1 MSKSKTISATRIG
14 KKRFNILAMIFVTVV
29 INYLDRTNISIAA
42 AALKEELGINAI
54 QMGYIFSAF
63 GWTYS
68 LLQIPGG
75 IVADKV
81 KSRILYPVLMTFWS
95 IATLFQGMIN
105 SFAALIGLRASIGI
119 FEAPSYPINNLVV
132 TRWFPENERASAI
145 ATYTSGQFLGMA
157 VLLPVLTL
165 IQDALGWRGLFIV
178 SGIIGLVWAV
188 VWYIFYRDPQE
199 HKKIG
204 DAELQHIKKGGGLVA
219 EKGKAEIEKFTASDL
234 ANAFKYRKLWGLY
247 IGQFCLGATT
257 IFFLTWFPTYLVEF
271 RGLDFIKSGFYA
283 SIPYLAAFLGVLLA
297 GFTSD
302 YLIKKGYTPEVARK
316 APIITGM
323 LLSIAIIGANYT
335 EDTTLIITFLSIAF
349 FGNGLAS
356 IAWIFVSLIAPKN
369 TIGLIGGT
377 FNFIGGLSG
386 VIVPIVIGYLVQD
399 GDFSPALFFIGAMA
413 LLGLISYT
421 FIVGKVT
428 RIVSKKDAP
437 I

>member
-1 MSKSKTISATRIG
+1 MAKNQTS
-14 KKRFNILAMIFVTVV
+14 KKRYNILVMIFVTVV
-29 INYLDRTNISIAA
+29 INYLDRTNMSIAA
-42 AALKEELGINAI
+42 SALKEELGLDAI

-81 KSRILYPVLMTFWS
+81 KSRVLYPIIMTLWS
-95 IATLFQGMIN
+95 IATLLQGVVS
-105 SFAALIGLRASIGI
+105 SFASLIGLRASIGV
-119 FEAPSYPINNLVV
+119 FEAPSYPVNNLIV

-165 IQDALGWRGLFIV
+165 TQDALGWRGLFIV
-178 SGIIGLVWAV
+178 SGIIGLIWAV
-188 VWYIFYRDPQE
+188 AWYIFYRDPQN
-199 HKKIG
+199 HKKVSNS
-204 DAELQHIKKGGGLVA
+204 ELEHIKKGGGLVA
-219 EKGKAEIEKFTASDL
+219 NKEKSETKTFEWADL
-234 ANAFKYRKLWGLY
+234 GNAFKYRKLWGLY
-247 IGQFCLGATT
+247 LGQFCLGGTT

-283 SIPYLAAFLGVLLA
+283 SIPYLAAFFGVLLA

-302 YLIKKGYTPEVARK
+302 YLVKKGYSPEVSRK

-335 EDTTLIITFLSIAF
+335 DNTTLIIMFLSIAF
-349 FGNGLAS
+349 FGTGLAS
-356 IAWIFVSLIAPKN
+356 IAWVFISLIAPKN
-369 TIGLIGGT
+369 NIGLIGGT

-386 VIVPIVIGYLVQD
+386 IIIPIAIGYLVQD
-399 GDFSPALFFIGAMA
+399 GDFSPALFFVGALA
-413 LLGLISYT
+413 FLGFFSYT
-421 FIVGKVT
+421 FIVGKVE
-428 RIVSKKDAP
+428 RIIPKE
-437 I
+437 

>member
-1 MSKSKTISATRIG
+1 MTKNRTT
-14 KKRFNILAMIFVTVV
+14 KKRYNILAMIFVTVV
-29 INYLDRTNISIAA
+29 INYLDRTNMSIAA
-42 AALKEELGINAI
+42 SALKDELGIDAI

-81 KSRILYPVLMTFWS
+81 KSRILYPIIMALWS
-95 IATLFQGMIN
+95 IATLLQGVVS
-105 SFAALIGLRASIGI
+105 SFAALIGLRASIGV
-119 FEAPSYPINNLVV
+119 FEAPSYPTNNLIV

-157 VLLPVLTL
+157 ALLPVLTL
-165 IQDALGWRGLFIV
+165 IQDALGWRGLFVV
-178 SGIIGLVWAV
+178 SGVIGLVWAA
-188 VWYIFYRDPQE
+188 VWYVFYRDPHN
-199 HKKIG
+199 HKKISNI
-204 DAELQHIKKGGGLVA
+204 ELEHIKKGGGFVA
-219 EKGKAEIEKFTASDL
+219 SNGKTENKKFEWSDL

-302 YLIKKGYTPEVARK
+302 YLIKKGYTPEVSRK

-335 EDTTLIITFLSIAF
+335 DQ
-349 FGNGLAS
+349 
-356 IAWIFVSLIAPKN
+356 
-369 TIGLIGGT
+369 
-377 FNFIGGLSG
+377 GGLTSFDQIILHPKRKEAEFFDIENGVEVISNTDATQGGSEAIQVNNSG
-386 VIVPIVIGYLVQD
+386 YISFEGRN
-399 GDFSPALFFIGAMA
+399 
-413 LLGLISYT
+413 LLNI
-421 FIVGKVT
+421 T
-428 RIVSKKDAP
+428 RVK
-437 I
+437 

>member
-1 MSKSKTISATRIG
+1 
-14 KKRFNILAMIFVTVV
+14 MIFVTVV

-42 AALKEELGINAI
+42 AALKEDLGINAI

-68 LLQIPGG
+68 ILQIPGG

-81 KSRILYPVLMTFWS
+81 KSRILYPVIMALWS
-95 IATLFQGMIN
+95 IATLIQGMVN
-105 SFAALIGLRASIGI
+105 SFAALLGLRASIGM
-119 FEAPSYPINNLVV
+119 FEAPSYPTNNLIV

-157 VLLPVLTL
+157 LLLPVLTL

-178 SGIIGLVWAV
+178 SGIIGLVWAA
-188 VWYIFYRDPQE
+188 VWYIFYRDPQN
-199 HKKIG
+199 HNRIG
-204 DAELQHIKKGGGLVA
+204 SSELKHIEEGGGLVA
-219 EKGKAEIEKFTASDL
+219 AKVKNNTDKFEWNDL
-234 ANAFKYRKLWGLY
+234 ANAFKYRKLWGMYL
-247 IGQFCLGATT
+247 GQFCLGATT

-283 SIPYLAAFLGVLLA
+283 SVPYLAAFLGVLLA

-302 YLIKKGYTPEVARK
+302 FLIKKGYSSEVARK

-335 EDTTLIITFLSIAF
+335 VDTTLIIVFLSIAF

-356 IAWIFVSLIAPKN
+356 IAWIFVSLIAPKKN
-369 TIGLIGGT
+369 IGLIGGT
-377 FNFIGGLSG
+377 FNFIGGLSA

-413 LLGLISYT
+413 LLGLICYI
-421 FIVGKVT
+421 FIVGKVE
-428 RIVSKKDAP
+428 RIVPKE
-437 I
+437 

>member
-1 MSKSKTISATRIG
+1 MGNVGPGSKERIG
-14 KKRFNILAMIFVTVV
+14 KKRYNILVMIFITVV

-42 AALKEELGINAI
+42 GALKEELGINAI

-81 KSRILYPVLMTFWS
+81 KSRILYPLIMVLWS
-95 IATLFQGMIN
+95 LATLVQGLVN
-105 SFAALIGLRASIGI
+105 SFTALLGLRTSIGM
-119 FEAPSYPINNLVV
+119 FEAPSYPINNLIV

-157 VLLPVLTL
+157 FLLPVLTL

-178 SGIIGLVWAV
+178 SGIIGLLWAA
-188 VWYIFYRDPQE
+188 VWYFFYRDPQN

-204 DAELQHIKKGGGLVA
+204 KAELSHIKDGGGLIVI
-219 EKGKAEIEKFTASDL
+219 KDKDDTSKFKWSDL

-283 SIPYLAAFLGVLLA
+283 SIPYLAAFFGVLLA

-302 YLIKKGYTPEVARK
+302 YLIKKGFTREVARK

-335 EDTTLIITFLSIAF
+335 ENTTLIIVFLSIAF

-369 TIGLIGGT
+369 NIGLIGGT
-377 FNFIGGLSG
+377 FNFIGGLSA
-386 VIVPIVIGYLVQD
+386 VVVPIVIGYLVQD
-399 GDFSPALFFIGAMA
+399 GDFSPALFFIGALA

-421 FIVGKVT
+421 FIVGKVE
-428 RIVSKKDAP
+428 RIIP
-437 I
+437 EN

>member
-1 MSKSKTISATRIG
+1 MNKNQKSK
-14 KKRFNILAMIFVTVV
+14 KRYNILAMVFVTVV
-29 INYLDRTNISIAA
+29 INYLDRTNMSIAA
-42 AALKEELGINAI
+42 SALKEELGIDAI

-81 KSRILYPVLMTFWS
+81 KSRILYPIIMALWS
-95 IATLFQGMIN
+95 IATLLQGVVS
-105 SFAALIGLRASIGI
+105 SFAALIGLRASIGV
-119 FEAPSYPINNLVV
+119 FEAPSYPTNNLIV

-157 VLLPVLTL
+157 ALLPVLTL
-165 IQDALGWRGLFIV
+165 IQDALGWRGLFII

-188 VWYIFYRDPQE
+188 VWYVFYRDPQN
-199 HKKIG
+199 HNKIS
-204 DAELQHIKKGGGLVA
+204 DSELEHIKKGGGLVA
-219 EKGKAEIEKFTASDL
+219 SKGKTETKKFEWTDL

-335 EDTTLIITFLSIAF
+335 DDTNLIILFLSIAF

-356 IAWIFVSLIAPKN
+356 IAWIFISLIAPKN
-369 TIGLIGGT
+369 NIGLIGGA
-377 FNFIGGLSG
+377 FNFIGGLAG
-386 VIVPIVIGYLVQD
+386 VVIPIAIGYLVQD
-399 GDFSPALFFIGAMA
+399 GDFSPALFFIGAIA
-413 LLGLISYT
+413 FLGFFSYT
-421 FIVGKVT
+421 FIVGKVE
-428 RIVSKKDAP
+428 RIVPKN
-437 I
+437 

>member
-1 MSKSKTISATRIG
+1 MSITKATKVGR
-14 KKRFNILAMIFVTVV
+14 KRYQILAMIFITVV

-42 AALKEELGINAI
+42 SALKEELGIDAI

-75 IVADKV
+75 IIADKV
-81 KSRILYPVLMTFWS
+81 KSRILYPVIMALWS
-95 IATLFQGMIN
+95 IATLIQGMIN
-105 SFAALIGLRASIGI
+105 SFTALIGLRASIGM
-119 FEAPSYPINNLVV
+119 FEAPSYPTNNLIV

-157 VLLPVLTL
+157 LLLPVLTL

-178 SGIIGLVWAV
+178 SGIIGLIWAAI
-188 VWYIFYRDPQE
+188 WYFFYRDPQN
-199 HKKIG
+199 HKKVS
-204 DAELQHIKKGGGLVA
+204 DSELQLIKDGGGLVGK
-219 EKGKAEIEKFTASDL
+219 KGQKTVQKKFKWSDL
-234 ANAFKYRKLWGLY
+234 GQAFRYRKLWGLY
-247 IGQFCLGATT
+247 ICQFCLGATT
-257 IFFLTWFPTYLVEF
+257 IFFLTWFPTYLVDF

-302 YLIKKGYTPEVARK
+302 YLVKKGYSTEVSRK

-335 EDTTLIITFLSIAF
+335 ENTTLIIVFLSIAF

-356 IAWIFVSLIAPKN
+356 IAWIFISLIAPKN
-369 TIGLIGGT
+369 NIGLIGGT
-377 FNFIGGLSG
+377 FNFIGGLSA

-421 FIVGKVT
+421 FIVGKVE
-428 RIVSKKDAP
+428 RIVP
-437 I
+437 

>member
-1 MSKSKTISATRIG
+1 MSKIELSSKGRVG
-14 KKRFNILAMIFVTVV
+14 KKRYQILTMIFVTVV

-42 AALKEELGINAI
+42 GAIKEELGITAI

-81 KSRILYPVLMTFWS
+81 KSRLLYPLIMVLWS
-95 IATLFQGMIN
+95 IATLVQGLVN
-105 SFAALIGLRASIGI
+105 SFIALLGLRTSIGM
-119 FEAPSYPINNLVV
+119 FEAPSYPINNLIV

-157 VLLPVLTL
+157 FLLPVLTL

-178 SGIIGLVWAV
+178 SGVIGLIWAA
-188 VWYIFYRDPQE
+188 VWYFFYRDPQN
-199 HKKIG
+199 HKKLG
-204 DAELQHIKKGGGLVA
+204 DAELAHIKDGGGLVVSRDKT
-219 EKGKAEIEKFTASDL
+219 ETQKFDWSDL

-247 IGQFCLGATT
+247 IGQFCLGSTT

-283 SIPYLAAFLGVLLA
+283 SIPYLAAFFGVLLA

-302 YLIKKGYTPEVARK
+302 YLIKRGYTREVARK

-335 EDTTLIITFLSIAF
+335 ENTTFIIVFLSIAF

-369 TIGLIGGT
+369 NIGLIGGT
-377 FNFIGGLSG
+377 FNFIGGLSA

-399 GDFSPALFFIGAMA
+399 GDFSPALFFIGALA

-421 FIVGKVT
+421 FIVGKVE
-428 RIVSKKDAP
+428 RIIPEK
-437 I
+437 